1 MHFRA
6 RLFTAEL
13 GGGVK
18 RGGTRA
24 RSFPA
29 GVESWR
35 VCPGTQPYGTVT
47 ERRHASDGGGAP
59 TGGATDE
66 APAAPPPRCAAPPPP
81 PAIMA
86 DAAAAA
92 SAATSLAGG
101 GGGGIAGTDGSHG
114 TRGEEDWAAS
124 CAGAG

>member
-66 APAAPPPRCAAPPPP
+66 TPAAAPPPP